1 MKSAYKGTMWCSPGP
16 YLRNS
21 FLKVLARQVSDFFLP
36 EALYAGATFD
46 KEAEDSTRATSQ
58 EELLAMSLN
67 LKLEAAREA
76 ATKRSREADESDDD
90 DSEDEEGTNN

>member
-1 MKSAYKGTMWCSPGP
+1 MWCSPGP

-58 EELLAMSLN
+58 EELLTMSLN